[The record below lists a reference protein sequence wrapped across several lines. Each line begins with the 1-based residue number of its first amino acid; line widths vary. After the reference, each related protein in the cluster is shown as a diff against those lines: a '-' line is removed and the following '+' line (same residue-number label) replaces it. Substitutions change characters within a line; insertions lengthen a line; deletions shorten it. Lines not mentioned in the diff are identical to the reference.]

1 LNLELLFEQPSWL
14 IALCVAIAALL
25 AFFLYRKDRL
35 NKHLSLWTR
44 IGLGTLRF
52 IALFLLSLFLLHPL
66 IKTIQNEIED
76 PIIVIVTDNSESIV
90 LGKDSTYYNT
100 KFKEDLEQLN
110 ANLGENYD
118 VQSYSFGENLN
129 EDSDLA
135 FSEKT
140 TNLSAMIDGLYG
152 RYSNRNI
159 GAVIVATDGLFNQ
172 GSNPLYLGNKL
183 EAPLYTIA
191 LGDTLAK
198 KDLLIKEV
206 ANNRLAY
213 LGNKF
218 PIQVIS
224 EAKMAEGSQT
234 TVSITHKGAVVFSE
248 SWSIS
253 SEYELHKNKAIL
265 EAKNVGLQKYTIRVK
280 QIDNEVT
287 LSNNAQE
294 IYIDVLESRQR
305 VLVLASAPH
314 PDIAALKASIS
325 SNENYEVTSSLAKDF
340 EGKIEDYSL
349 VLFHQ
354 IPSLTKQGNTY
365 LDQALEESVPSMI
378 VLGQGTDFNVFNNL
392 KLGYSFK
399 GSNGMSNDVSGVYAQ
414 GFPYFQLEESTQS
427 LLRELPPLS
436 VPFGDFTVA
445 PGVVSLVNQR
455 VGTIK
460 TNKPLISFNQSG
472 ETKICVIGGEGIWR
486 WRMVSFLK
494 KKSHSDFDAFSTRM
508 VQYMA
513 SRNDRRQ
520 FKLNTSRN
528 TMENERIIFEAE
540 VYNASYEAMN
550 SPEVSV
556 VLKDAE
562 ENEYTYTLG
571 RTAEAYRLDAGYLPT
586 GEYTWSAKALVGGK
600 TLSDK
605 GSLSIAPVQLEG
617 SNTQA
622 NHKLLYQL
630 SALNGG
636 EMVEPANMMSL
647 VEIISNSGEAVKIS
661 YERTNLSDLINI
673 RWILALILALLSI
686 EWLVRKRSGS
696 Y

>member
-1 LNLELLFEQPSWL
+1 
-14 IALCVAIAALL
+14 
-25 AFFLYRKDRL
+25 
-35 NKHLSLWTR
+35 
-44 IGLGTLRF
+44 
-52 IALFLLSLFLLHPL
+52 
-66 IKTIQNEIED
+66 
-76 PIIVIVTDNSESIV
+76 
-90 LGKDSTYYNT
+90 
-100 KFKEDLEQLN
+100 
-110 ANLGENYD
+110 
-118 VQSYSFGENLN
+118 
-129 EDSDLA
+129 
-135 FSEKT
+135 
-140 TNLSAMIDGLYG
+140 
-152 RYSNRNI
+152 
-159 GAVIVATDGLFNQ
+159 
-172 GSNPLYLGNKL
+172 
-183 EAPLYTIA
+183 
-191 LGDTLAK
+191 
-198 KDLLIKEV
+198 
-206 ANNRLAY
+206 
-213 LGNKF
+213 
-218 PIQVIS
+218 
-224 EAKMAEGSQT
+224 MAEGSQT

-472 ETKICVIGGEGIWR
+472 ENQKYVLLEEKESGDGAW
-486 WRMVSFLK
+486 L
-494 KKSHSDFDAFSTRM
+494 AF
-508 VQYMA
+508 
-513 SRNDRRQ
+513 
-520 FKLNTSRN
+520 
-528 TMENERIIFEAE
+528 
-540 VYNASYEAMN
+540 
-550 SPEVSV
+550 
-556 VLKDAE
+556 
-562 ENEYTYTLG
+562 
-571 RTAEAYRLDAGYLPT
+571 
-586 GEYTWSAKALVGGK
+586 
-600 TLSDK
+600 
-605 GSLSIAPVQLEG
+605 
-617 SNTQA
+617 
-622 NHKLLYQL
+622 
-630 SALNGG
+630 
-636 EMVEPANMMSL
+636 
-647 VEIISNSGEAVKIS
+647 
-661 YERTNLSDLINI
+661 
-673 RWILALILALLSI
+673 
-686 EWLVRKRSGS
+686 
-696 Y
+696 

>member
-1 LNLELLFEQPSWL
+1 M
-14 IALCVAIAALL
+14 
-25 AFFLYRKDRL
+25 
-35 NKHLSLWTR
+35 
-44 IGLGTLRF
+44 GLGALRF
-52 IALFLLSLFLLHPL
+52 ITLFLLSLFLLHPL

-76 PIIVIVTDNSESIV
+76 PIIVIITDNSESIV
-90 LGKDSTYYNT
+90 LGKDSTFYTT
-100 KFKEDLEQLN
+100 KFKEDLELLTT
-110 ANLGENYD
+110 NLGENYD
-118 VQSYSFGENLN
+118 VQGYSFGESLN
-129 EDSDLA
+129 EDSELT

-159 GAVIVATDGLFNQ
+159 GAVIIATDGLFNQ
-172 GSNPLYLGNKL
+172 GRNPLYLGNKL

-224 EAKMAEGSQT
+224 EAKMAQGSQT

-253 SEYELHKNKAIL
+253 SDYELHKNKAIL

-287 LSNNAQE
+287 LSNNSQE

-365 LDQALEESVPSMI
+365 LNQALKESVPSMI

-399 GSNGMSNDVSGVYAQ
+399 SSNGMSNDVSGVYAQ

-455 VGTIK
+455 VGNIK

-472 ETKICVIGGEGIWR
+472 ETKIGVISGDGIWR

-550 SPEVSV
+550 EPEVSV

-571 RTAEAYRLDAGYLPT
+571 RTSVAYRLDAGYLPT
-586 GEYTWSAKALVGGK
+586 GEYTWSAKAIVGGK
-600 TLSDK
+600 TLSDQ

-622 NHKLLYQL
+622 NHRLLYQL

-636 EMVEPANMMSL
+636 EMVEPSKMMSL
-647 VEIISNSGEAVKIS
+647 VETISNSGEAVKIS